1 MKKEIELKETK
12 ENRIEKDKNLRI
24 YHLVAGIIIGAGSI
38 MPAFSGGSVAVAMN
52 IYDRLIYTVNEILR
66 LLKYVIVPNDE
77 TVKKYIE
84 NDNQKLDEISKK
96 NIFQRFA
103 FVFNIGIKN
112 FGNFIIPLAIGGVLS
127 ILILAKFLNFAM
139 EKNPYLLTAVF
150 LGLMIG
156 TIPGMFKEAKN
167 STDCKIDNKI
177 NNQKITKQKVKNNKI
192 KNEEKIKNK
201 IINAVIF
208 LIIAIAVATL
218 SLLEKNIEANEI
230 AYTFSNNLK
239 DILTMLTTGA
249 VIAFSLIVPGVSGT
263 LILMMMGRY
272 KAVIEIINK
281 LDIFKM
287 LMCGLGAILGAIPL
301 FYLME
306 KFLKNYRQ
314 KTYYGVL
321 GFVVGSIIKIFVEIF
336 ININKANANF
346 GNIKAII
353 IISLSAV
360 IGYFLIKFAE
370 KINFKA
376 SEKHIEKDKEK

>member
-1 MKKEIELKETK
+1 MKTEIK

-24 YHLVAGIIIGAGSI
+24 YHLIAGIIIGAGSI

-66 LLKYVIVPNDE
+66 LLKFVIVPNSE
-77 TVKKYIE
+77 IVKKYIK
-84 NDNQKLDEISKK
+84 NDNKKLEEINNK

-103 FVFNIGIKN
+103 FVFKIGIKN
-112 FGNFIIPLAIGGVLS
+112 FGNFIIPLAIGGILS

-156 TIPGMFKEAKN
+156 TIPEMFKEAKN
-167 STDCKIDNKI
+167 STDDKIDNKI
-177 NNQKITKQKVKNNKI
+177 KKNKT
-192 KNEEKIKNK
+192 KNK
-201 IINAVIF
+201 IINAAIF
-208 LIIAIAVATL
+208 LIIATLVTTL

-249 VIAFSLIVPGVSGT
+249 IIAFSLIVPGVSGT
-263 LILMMMGRY
+263 LILMMIGRY

-321 GFVVGSIIKIFVEIF
+321 GFVVGSIVKIFVEIF
-336 ININKANANF
+336 ININRANANF
-346 GNIKAII
+346 GNIKATII
-353 IISLSAV
+353 ITLSAV

-370 KINFKA
+370 KINLKA
-376 SEKHIEKDKEK
+376 SEKHKEK

>member
-1 MKKEIELKETK
+1 MKTKKEQNIKSE
-12 ENRIEKDKNLRI
+12 IEKDKNLRI
-24 YHLVAGIIIGAGSI
+24 YHLIAGIIIGAGSI

-66 LLKYVIVPNDE
+66 LLKYVIAPNDE
-77 TVKKYIE
+77 IIKKYIE
-84 NDNQKLDEISKK
+84 KDNENLSDIKKK
-96 NIFQRFA
+96 NIFQRFG
-103 FVFNIGIKN
+103 FVFKIGIKN
-112 FGNFIIPLAIGGVLS
+112 YGNFLIPLGIGGVFS
-127 ILILAKFLNFAM
+127 IIILAKFLNFAM
-139 EKNPYLLTAVF
+139 DKNPYLLTSVF

-156 TIPGMFKEAKN
+156 TIPGMFKEVKE
-167 STDCKIDNKI
+167 STDDKLLNENQNDKIE
-177 NNQKITKQKVKNNKI
+177 TKT
-192 KNEEKIKNK
+192 KNK
-201 IINAVIF
+201 RNTKNTIINLLIF
-208 LIIAIAVATL
+208 LLISTVVATL

-272 KAVIEIINK
+272 KAVIEIINN

-353 IISLSAV
+353 VITLSAV
-360 IGYFLIKFAE
+360 VGYFLIKFAE

-376 SEKHIEKDKEK
+376 SEKHK

>member
-1 MKKEIELKETK
+1 MKKETEIKETK
-12 ENRIEKDKNLRI
+12 QNRIEKDRNLRI
-24 YHLVAGIIIGAGSI
+24 YHLIAGIIIGAGSI

-66 LLKYVIVPNDE
+66 LLKYVIAPNDE
-77 TVKKYIE
+77 IIKKYIE
-84 NDNQKLDEISKK
+84 KDNENLSDIKK
-96 NIFQRFA
+96 NIFQRFG
-103 FVFNIGIKN
+103 FVFKIGIKN
-112 FGNFIIPLAIGGVLS
+112 YGNFLIPLGIGGVFS
-127 ILILAKFLNFAM
+127 IIILAKFLNFAM
-139 EKNPYLLTAVF
+139 DKNPYLLTSVF

-156 TIPGMFKEAKN
+156 TIPGMFKEAKE
-167 STDCKIDNKI
+167 STDDKLLNENQNDKIE
-177 NNQKITKQKVKNNKI
+177 TKT
-192 KNEEKIKNK
+192 KNK
-201 IINAVIF
+201 RNTKNTIINLLIF
-208 LIIAIAVATL
+208 LLISTVVATL

-263 LILMMMGRY
+263 LILMMMGKY
-272 KAVIEIINK
+272 KAVIEIINN

-287 LMCGLGAILGAIPL
+287 LTCGLGAILGAIPL

-336 ININKANANF
+336 ININKTNGNF

-353 IISLSAV
+353 IISISAI
-360 IGYFLIKFAE
+360 IGYLLIKFAE

-376 SEKHIEKDKEK
+376 SEKHK